1 MSATQTERTPPSG
14 TPDDDLKLVLPGRIE
29 PAGAGWTWI
38 VEGWRLFA
46 KSPVMWIATI
56 ILLLIIMVALG
67 FIPLIGHIAF
77 QLLSPVF
84 AAGYVVA
91 CRSLERGGEFEL
103 EHLFAGFKTRFGNL
117 AIVGLLTMLGWVAIF
132 LVFAA
137 FVGFSVLTAMLT
149 GNSENVLTA
158 LAASSMTI
166 ALGALVALAL
176 AVPLVA
182 AYWFAPALVVM
193 HDMSPLSAM
202 KVSFFGCMRNFIPFL
217 VYGIIMTGFALL
229 AAIPFGLGFVIWFPV
244 TISSTYAAY
253 RGIFTEGPGEVRAI

>member
-1 MSATQTERTPPSG
+1 MSATQTERTLPTG
-14 TPDDDLKLVLPGRIE
+14 MPDDDLKLVLPGGIE

-56 ILLLIIMVALG
+56 VLLLIVMVALG
-67 FIPLIGHIAF
+67 FIPIIGHIAF
-77 QLLSPVF
+77 QVLSPVF

-117 AIVGLLTMLGWVAIF
+117 VIVGLLTLLGWVAIF

-137 FVGFSVLTAMLT
+137 FVGFSILTAMLT

-158 LAASSMTI
+158 MAASSMTI
-166 ALGALVALAL
+166 ALGALVSLAL

-202 KVSFFGCMRNFIPFL
+202 KASFFGCMRNFIPFL
-217 VYGIIMTGFALL
+217 VYGLIMTGFFLL
-229 AAIPFGLGFVIWFPV
+229 AAIPFGLGFFVWFPLA
-244 TISSTYAAY
+244 ISSTYAAY
-253 RGIFTEGPGEVRAI
+253 RGIFTEGPGEVRA